1 MDRKEAARIL
11 DETPIRV
18 LGITETLTYLEALE
32 MGVEA
37 LQEPERKWIPVSERL
52 PEEEGKYLCAYGKG
66 LMCVYSFSN
75 DLYSVDDYDFA
86 EYKFKKKKG
95 FFKYDSEWGYCEVK
109 WITAWMPLPGAYK
122 EDEDK

>member
-1 MDRKEAARIL
+1 MDRKEAARIF

-95 FFKYDSEWGYCEVK
+95 STERS
-109 WITAWMPLPGAYK
+109 K
-122 EDEDK
+122 EQ